1 MGSYRQILY
10 HLIFRTKNSKKT
22 IPLKQSDKLFAYI
35 SGIIKNKNDHL
46 YQINGM
52 ENHIHILSD
61 LHPGV
66 ALADY
71 MRDIKTASSVW
82 LKHQEEFPLFDGW
95 ADGYAAL
102 TYSYREKDILIN
114 YIKNQQ
120 NHHRKESFEV
130 ELRRLLESQ
139 GIQVDE
145 RFFP

>member
-1 MGSYRQILY
+1 
-10 HLIFRTKNSKKT
+10 
-22 IPLKQSDKLFAYI
+22 
-35 SGIIKNKNDHL
+35 
-46 YQINGM
+46 M

-82 LKHQEEFPLFDGW
+82 LKHQGEFPLFDGW

-130 ELRRLLESQ
+130 ELCRLLESQ
-139 GIQVDE
+139 SIQVDE